1 MLMRHDFIAHIQAQ
15 FLQEVKSSL
24 GEHEFLVVGD
34 FAENYAFGVKDASQS
49 LHWNNAEAT
58 LHQFVVYFNQA
69 DTIQNCSFVIIS
81 DCNNHNVVAVH
92 LF

>member
-1 MLMRHDFIAHIQAQ
+1 MTLMRHDFIAHIQAQ

-49 LHWNNAEAT
+49 LHLVSGPTPNKALFKE
-58 LHQFVVYFNQA
+58 L
-69 DTIQNCSFVIIS
+69 
-81 DCNNHNVVAVH
+81 VAPPWG
-92 LF
+92 L